1 LIPFK
6 VHQLLIGNRHV
17 LPLPKLSS
25 PQQRFLVEEMEKRG
39 FAVRQEAGSVTA
51 TSRGCAVHLE
61 QAGYCWSSKDPSDL
75 ILPLVPDLL
84 AFPKERVPAR
94 AFSQMYFSAFFAD
107 GVPSVKARP
116 RLEAASNW
124 GRLRASGDCG
134 LTPDE
139 RLATAKLM
147 GSADLVGPLVTDF
160 PTDESPPLIFGRR
173 LYFRSLM
180 PGAEAETALRAV
192 GEMKPR
198 NCYVPR
204 DGIFRNFEPSLTMKC
219 ASEVALEAGEW
230 CFFDPE

>member
-1 LIPFK
+1 MIPFK
-6 VHQLLIGNRHV
+6 VHQLLIGGRYV

-25 PQQRFLVEEMEKRG
+25 PQQRFLAAEIEKKG

-51 TSRGCAVHLE
+51 TSRGYTVHLE

-84 AFPKERVPAR
+84 AFPKERVHAR
-94 AFSQMYFSAFFAD
+94 EFSQMYFSSFFAD

-116 RLEAASNW
+116 RLETASNW
-124 GRLRASGDCG
+124 RRLRASGDCG

-147 GSADLVGPLVTDF
+147 ASADHVGPLVTDF
-160 PTDESPPLIFGRR
+160 PTDESPPMIIGRR
-173 LYFRSLM
+173 LYFQSLVS
-180 PGAEAETALRAV
+180 GAEAGAALRAV
-192 GEMKPR
+192 GETKPR

-204 DGIFRNFEPSLTMKC
+204 DGIFRNFEPSLAMKC

-230 CFFDPE
+230 CFFEPE